1 MTWFLSY
8 IGERC
13 QHGGSSNEDENY
25 ISHEDVGV
33 DPSAGSVKQPDQWI
47 LGFLNLL
54 QVIPRVDD
62 LVPDVGDPQTGKNK
76 GQEDKKNGIADPE
89 RHVKAFFSQQHY
101 DTHAVENNKTC

>member
-33 DPSAGSVKQPDQWI
+33 DPSTGSVKQPDQWI
-47 LGFLNLL
+47 LRFLNLL

-62 LVPDVGDPQTGKNK
+62 LVPDVGYPKA
-76 GQEDKKNGIADPE
+76 GQEEDDDDEEGGVLEPE
-89 RHVKAFFSQQHY
+89 REVGAADAWIYDDMFFS
-101 DTHAVENNKTC
+101 